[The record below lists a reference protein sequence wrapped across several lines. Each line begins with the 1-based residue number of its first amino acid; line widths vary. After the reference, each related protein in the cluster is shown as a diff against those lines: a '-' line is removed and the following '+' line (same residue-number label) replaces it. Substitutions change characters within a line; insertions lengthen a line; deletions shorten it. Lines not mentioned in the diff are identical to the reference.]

1 MCIFKHLVC
10 GSVTM
15 MLTMMAGF
23 HILVL
28 LKRKMGNQLE
38 RSGVVLATWN
48 SKCYK
53 IPLVGKSELRQETPR
68 RNKCPWCGP
77 VGSPQLGDLLRMAS
91 G

>member
-15 MLTMMAGF
+15 MLTMMAVF

-38 RSGVVLATWN
+38 RSGIVLATWN

-53 IPLVGKSELRQETPR
+53 IPLGGKSELGQESPR
-68 RNKCPWCGP
+68 RNECPWGGP
-77 VGSPQLGDLLRMAS
+77 VGFSQLGELLRMAA